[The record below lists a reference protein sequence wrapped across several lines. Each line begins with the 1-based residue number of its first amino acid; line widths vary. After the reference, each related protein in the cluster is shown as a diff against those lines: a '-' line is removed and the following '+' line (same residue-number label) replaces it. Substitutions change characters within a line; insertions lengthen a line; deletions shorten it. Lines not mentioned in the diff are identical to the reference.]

1 MYHFP
6 SMFERGA
13 PFTGYQILETLRREE
28 VPLFLSHAFII
39 IGLLAAVFSFVSRKL
54 SPLLLWFSLFSFL
67 YGLRMWLEFD
77 TTRLLIH
84 SSIFLD
90 RLRQGSSFLV
100 PIPAFFY
107 FEAAGFLSRYGR
119 KIAWSLT
126 VIYLCFF
133 FATLMY
139 GRLPAIQ
146 QINSVLIIVS
156 VASFTAVSLNR
167 KNQDRDYV
175 ILRRGLMVFV
185 AFILADN
192 IGTLLKHFP
201 DLEAYGF
208 VFFLATLGYV
218 AARNTLHR
226 DQQLAEIQKE
236 LDVARRIQMGNLPA
250 PYPNSS
256 VFRVA
261 TRYVP
266 MTSVAGDFYDFLVA
280 DGRQTGLLIADVS
293 GHGVPAALITS
304 MVKLAASSQRTNA
317 GAPAALLSGM
327 NEALYGNTH
336 NQFVTAAYV
345 YLNADTGRFRYAAA
359 AHPPMLLL
367 RNESVAEVTENGLL
381 LAAFPLAAF
390 TMTER
395 ALQPGDRI
403 VLYTDGI
410 IEAANENEEEF
421 GQERLQKT
429 LRDGSKLSAEEMADR
444 IIHAVQQWSTSQEDD
459 LTVVVCDYATIA
471 SESA

>member
-1 MYHFP
+1 
-6 SMFERGA
+6 MFQSDA
-13 PFTGYQILETLRREE
+13 SFTEYQLLKTLRHEE
-28 VPLFLSHAFII
+28 IPLFLSHAFIT
-39 IGLLAAVFSFVSRKL
+39 IGLLAAAFSFVSRKL

-67 YGLRMWLEFD
+67 YGLHMWLEFD
-77 TTRLLIH
+77 TTRLLID
-84 SSIFLD
+84 SSVFLD
-90 RLRQGSSFLV
+90 RLRQGSSFVV

-107 FEAAGFLSRYGR
+107 FEAAGFLSKYGR

-133 FATLMY
+133 FGTLTY

-146 QINSVLIIVS
+146 PINSVIII
-156 VASFTAVSLNR
+156 ASIASLTAVSLSKKSPN
-167 KNQDRDYV
+167 RDYV

-185 AFILADN
+185 AFILVDN
-192 IGTLLKHFP
+192 VGSLLRHFP
-201 DLEAYGF
+201 DLEPYGF
-208 VFFLATLGYV
+208 IFFLATLGYV

-266 MTSVAGDFYDFLVA
+266 MTSVAGDFYDFLIA

-293 GHGVPAALITS
+293 GHGVPAALIAS
-304 MVKLAASSQRTNA
+304 MVKLAASSQRANA

-327 NEALYGNTH
+327 NKALCGNTH

-345 YLNADTGRFRYAAA
+345 YLNADTGRLRYAAA

-367 RNESVAEVTENGLL
+367 RNEGVTEVTENGLL
-381 LAAFPLAAF
+381 LAAFPAAAF

-395 ALQPGDRI
+395 TLLPGDRM

-410 IEAANENEEEF
+410 IEAADENEEEF
-421 GQERLQKT
+421 GQERLQKA
-429 LRDGSKLSAEEMADR
+429 LREGSNLSAQEMADR
-444 IIHAVQQWSTSQEDD
+444 IIHAVQQWSMSQEDD
-459 LTVVVCDYATIA
+459 LTVLVCDYAAAT
-471 SESA
+471 SVS